1 MNPKGETTGE
11 HSPVA
16 QQVQS
21 KNVLASENK
30 YGGDVAKDLWEKA

>member
-1 MNPKGETTGE
+1 MNPKGETTDE

-16 QQVQS
+16 QQVQG

-30 YGGDVAKDLWEKA
+30 YGGDVAKDLWGKA